1 MPNEKRAIRRRLDFS
16 KIPTAIKIPNL
27 IEVQRRS
34 YERFLQMDKLPSERE
49 DNGLQSVFTSVFP
62 ITDFRN
68 ISQLDFVDYSIGNWE
83 CKCGHLK
90 GLHHL
95 RTACVHCGA
104 MVITDPFHPG
114 DVLCHKCGTYNKN
127 TPDFCNKCGDPVG
140 LQLKYD
146 QSECEERGMT
156 YSAPLKVTVRL
167 TIYDKDAETG
177 AKTIRD
183 IKEQEVFFG
192 DIPLM
197 TQNGTF
203 IVNGTERVIV
213 SQLHRSPGVFF
224 ETANNRTYF
233 LGKII
238 PYRGSW
244 VEFEYDQKNTLYV
257 RIDRKRKFLGT
268 IFLRALGLK
277 SDEEILKT
285 FYTVDKIS
293 VRDGKLF
300 WTVEADAE
308 KGTHLL
314 GAKPAHAIVVKGEEI
329 AHSGRKIT
337 PSILKALRQHKIGEV
352 EVETAELDGAVTA
365 ADVIDT
371 TTGEVFLEANQ
382 ELTADKLHKIM
393 QSGVS
398 TLEVF
403 FPERDD
409 VGNIITNTLRRDS
422 VRKPEEALI
431 EIYRKLR
438 PGDPPTLDTATAL
451 FEGMFF
457 DPRKYDFSRVGRLKF
472 NIKLYEDQDAT
483 PLDRRTLTPEDFYAT
498 IRYLLKLRKNI
509 GIVDDI
515 DHLGNRRV
523 RAVGELMENQFR
535 IGLVR
540 MERAIKEKMSV
551 YQEMSTAMPHD
562 LINAKPVM
570 AAIREFF
577 GSSQLS
583 QFMDQTNPLSEIT
596 HKRRLSALGP
606 GGLSRERAG
615 FEVRDVHPTHY
626 GRICPIE
633 TPEGPNIGLISSLS
647 CFARI
652 NEYGFI
658 ESPYRRVRD
667 GRVLD
672 YVQITN
678 AGESGLRVG
687 DHLEK
692 QEAIRLN
699 NQLKKDKKRTLEFEP
714 FSFYLSAWE
723 EDRHTI
729 AQANIELDDEGNIV
743 EELVNARRQGNF
755 VLVNRNEVDYVDVSP
770 KQLVSVA
777 ASLVPFLEH
786 DDANR
791 ALMGAN
797 MQRQSV
803 PLLVSEA
810 PLIGTGMEGVTARDS
825 GAVVLARRNGIVD
838 SVDSERIIVRVEGE
852 HHPTQL
858 SREVGSDIYQ
868 LIKFKR
874 SNQNTCINQKPIVR
888 KGDRVVKG
896 QVIADGPCTEQGEL
910 GLGRNVL
917 VAFMP
922 WRGYNFEDA
931 ILISEKLVKDD
942 YYTSVHIEEFEIEAR
957 DTKLGPEEITR
968 DIPNV
973 SEHALRDLDESGV
986 IRIGAKV
993 KHNDILVGKVTPK
1006 GETQL
1011 TPEEKLLRAIFG
1023 EKAGDVRDA
1032 SLTCPPGI
1040 EGTVVDVRIFSR
1052 KGQEKDERAK
1062 QIEAEQV
1069 AKLEKNLAD
1078 EIRILTDERLKR
1090 LEAILGGKEVLA
1102 DLHDERTNKRL
1113 LTKGT
1118 ILDRDTIELISTR
1131 NLKRIRYADKDPRVN
1146 EQIDEIEEMTSR
1158 QIDVL
1163 RKITNEKIAKLQKG
1177 DELAPGVI
1185 KLVKVYIAM
1194 KRKLSVGDKMAGRHG
1209 NKGVI
1214 SRVLPEEDMPYL
1226 PDGTPVEIVLN
1237 PLGVPSRMNVGQ
1249 ILETHLGWAAHEVG
1263 KQVAALVNEYNDVA
1277 RLREAVKEKFANT
1290 AVLKYLLDLDDE
1302 EMVRVC
1308 AGMERGAWF
1317 GTAVFD
1323 GAKETEI
1330 KALLKA
1336 AGLPESGKIHLY
1348 DGMTGEQFE
1357 QPATV
1362 GYIYM
1367 LKLSHLVDD
1376 KIHARSIGPYSLI
1389 TQQPLGGKAQFG
1401 GQRFGEMEVWALEAY
1416 GAAYILQE
1424 LLTAKSDD
1432 VYGRTKIYE
1441 AIVKGEAAI
1450 EPGVPESFNV
1460 LVRELQALCLDV
1472 ELIKQVGDE
1481 AKKQP
1486 LPTFV
1491 AAD

>member
-1 MPNEKRAIRRRLDFS
+1 MSNENRAVRSRLDFS
-16 KIPTAIKIPNL
+16 KIPTSIQIPNL

-34 YERFLQMDKLPSERE
+34 YERFLQMDKLPQERE

-68 ISQLDFVDYSIGNWE
+68 VSELEFVDFSIGNWE

-90 GLHHL
+90 GLNHL
-95 RTACVHCGA
+95 RTTCVSCGN

-114 DVLCHKCGTYNKN
+114 DVLCTKCGTYNKN

-146 QSECEERGMT
+146 QTECEERGMT
-156 YSAPLKVTVRL
+156 YSAPLKVTIRL
-167 TIYDKDAETG
+167 KIYDKDPETG
-177 AKTIRD
+177 IKSIRD
-183 IKEQEVFFG
+183 MKEQEVFFG

-268 IFLRALGLK
+268 IFLRALGLRT
-277 SDEEILKT
+277 DEEILKT

-293 VRDGKLF
+293 VREQKLL
-300 WTVEADAE
+300 WNLAAE
-308 KGTHLL
+308 GQHTHLA
-314 GAKPAHAIVVKGEEI
+314 GAKPAHAVLAKGEEI

-337 PSILKALRQHKIGEV
+337 PHTLKVLRAAEVAEV
-352 EVETAELDGAVTA
+352 EVEAAELDGAYTA
-365 ADVIDT
+365 SDVIDT
-371 TTGEVFLEANQ
+371 TTGELLMEANQ
-382 ELTADKLHKIM
+382 ELTGDKLSKILA
-393 QSGVS
+393 SGVA

-457 DPRKYDFSRVGRLKF
+457 DARKYDFSRVGRLKF
-472 NIKLYEDQDAT
+472 NIKLYEDQD
-483 PLDRRTLTPEDFYAT
+483 PSGLDKRTLTPEDFYAT

-509 GIVDDI
+509 GVVDDI

-658 ESPYRRVRD
+658 ESPYRRVKNSQTMD
-667 GRVLD
+667 F
-672 YVQITN
+672 VQVTN
-678 AGESGLRVG
+678 AGESGMRV
-687 DHLEK
+687 DDYLERH
-692 QEAIRLN
+692 EAIKLN
-699 NQLKKDKKRTLEFEP
+699 AQLKKDKKRTIEVIP

-729 AQANIELDDEGNIV
+729 AQANVELDAEGNIV
-743 EELVNARRQGNF
+743 DELVNARRQGNF
-755 VLVNRNEVDYVDVSP
+755 VLVPRTEVDYVDVSP

-803 PLLVSEA
+803 PLLVAEA
-810 PLIGTGMEGVTARDS
+810 PLVGTGMEGVTARDS
-825 GAVVLARRNGIVD
+825 GAVILAKRNGIVD

-868 LIKFKR
+868 LTKFKR

-888 KGDRVVKG
+888 KGDRVLKG
-896 QVIADGPCTEQGEL
+896 EVIADGPCTEQGEL

-917 VAFMP
+917 VGFMP

-931 ILISEKLVKDD
+931 ILISEKLVRED
-942 YYTSVHIEEFEIEAR
+942 YYTSIHIEEFEIEAR

-973 SEHALRDLDESGV
+973 SEHALRDLDDSGV
-986 IRIGAKV
+986 IRIGAKIG
-993 KHNDILVGKVTPK
+993 HNDILVGKVTPK

-1090 LEAILGGKEVLA
+1090 LEAILGGRTVLA

-1113 LTKGT
+1113 LVKDAVLT
-1118 ILDRDTIELISTR
+1118 REEIELISTR

-1177 DELAPGVI
+1177 DELSPGVI
-1185 KLVKVYIAM
+1185 KMVKIYIAM

-1214 SRVLPEEDMPYL
+1214 ARILPEEDMPYL

-1249 ILETHLGWAAHEVG
+1249 ILETHLGWAAHELG
-1263 KQVAALVNEYNDVA
+1263 KQIAEIVEKNRDANAT
-1277 RLREAVKEKFANT
+1277 RELIKERFAGT
-1290 AVLKYLLDLDDE
+1290 ATVQQLLDLEDE
-1302 EMVRVC
+1302 QLLRVA
-1308 AGMERGAWF
+1308 AGMKRGIWF

-1323 GAKETEI
+1323 GARETEI
-1330 KALLKA
+1330 KALLA
-1336 AGLPESGKIHLY
+1336 SAGLPSSGKTALF
-1348 DGMTGEQFE
+1348 DGMTGVQFE
-1357 QPATV
+1357 QPVTV

-1460 LVRELQALCLDV
+1460 LIRELQSLCLDV
-1472 ELIKQVGDE
+1472 ELIKQADL
-1481 AKKQP
+1481 KK
-1486 LPTFV
+1486 LPAPVIV
-1491 AAD
+1491 AAAD